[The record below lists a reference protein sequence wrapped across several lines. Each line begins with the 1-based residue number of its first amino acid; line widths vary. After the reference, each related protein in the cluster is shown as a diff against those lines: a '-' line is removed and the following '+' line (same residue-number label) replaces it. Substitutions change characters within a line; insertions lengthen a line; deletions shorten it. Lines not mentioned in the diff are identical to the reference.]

1 MNKDM
6 AVAETKT
13 SGVRWLPLI
22 IIVAA
27 AAALWHLTPPSGL
40 SIAAWRSALI
50 FVATI
55 AAIVAKVLPI
65 GAVGIIGI
73 TVFALAYA
81 AGDITASGAITT
93 ALSELNSSL
102 IWLIVVAFMI
112 ARGFIKTGLGRRIAL
127 QMIRLLG
134 KRTLGLAYGLAF
146 ADLILSPAMPS
157 NTARCGGVIYP
168 IADSLARSFDSR
180 PDDASRSKIGTFL
193 ITCIGNVNDV
203 TAALFMTGYTGNLL
217 AVKLAANA
225 GVTLTWGSWF
235 MAALL
240 PCLVS
245 LLIVPLLVYWLTRPT
260 IRHTP
265 DAPALARQEL
275 AQMGRMT
282 RGEWLM
288 LATVVVL
295 LILWIF
301 GDALG
306 IDPTTASFVGLSI
319 LLLSGVLSW
328 EDVKSEKGAWDTL
341 IWFAALLMMA
351 NQLKKL
357 GFTTWFGNLIG
368 DSLASSLHGTSWVVV
383 LLLLNAA
390 YFYTHYFFAS
400 GNAQI
405 AALYAVFVGVGLHL
419 GIPAAPCALMLAFTS
434 SLYCSLTQYTHARGP
449 ILFGAG
455 YVPTGVWWRTGFL
468 VSLFNQ
474 AVFISVGLAWW
485 KMIGLY

>member
-1 MNKDM
+1 M
-6 AVAETKT
+6 AEKK
-13 SGVRWLPLI
+13 SQGVKWLPLI
-22 IIVAA
+22 LILVIAA
-27 AAALWHLTPPSGL
+27 GLWQLTPPSGL
-40 SIAAWRSALI
+40 SAPAWHSAII

-55 AAIVAKVLPI
+55 ASIVAKVLPI

-81 AGDITASGAITT
+81 AGDKTASGAITM

-168 IADSLARSFDSR
+168 IADSLARSFDSH
-180 PDDASRSKIGTFL
+180 PEDESRSKIGTFL

-217 AVKLAANA
+217 AVKLAATV
-225 GVTLTWGSWF
+225 GV
-235 MAALL
+235 
-240 PCLVS
+240 
-245 LLIVPLLVYWLTRPT
+245 LLV
-260 IRHTP
+260 
-265 DAPALARQEL
+265 
-275 AQMGRMT
+275 
-282 RGEWLM
+282 
-288 LATVVVL
+288 
-295 LILWIF
+295 LWIF
-301 GDALG
+301 GSSLGVDA
-306 IDPTTASFVGLSI
+306 TTASFVGLSI
-319 LLLSGVLSW
+319 LLLSGVLTW

-357 GFTTWFGNLIG
+357 GFTSWFGNLIG
-368 DSLASSLHGTSWVVV
+368 DSIGSTMHGTSWIII

-405 AALYAVFVGVGLHL
+405 AALYAVFLGVGLHL
-419 GIPAAPCALMLAFTS
+419 NIPAAPMALMLAFTS

-455 YVPTGVWWRTGFL
+455 YVPTGVWWRTGFII
-468 VSLFNQ
+468 SLFNQ
-474 AVFISVGLAWW
+474 AVFLTVGLAWW
-485 KMIGLY
+485 KVLGLY

>member
-1 MNKDM
+1 M
-6 AVAETKT
+6 AEKQS

-22 IIVAA
+22 IITVA

-40 SIAAWRSALI
+40 SVAAWRSALI

-81 AGDITASGAITT
+81 AGDTTASGAITT

-260 IRHTP
+260 IRYTP

-306 IDPTTASFVGLSI
+306 VDPTTASFVGLSI

>member
-1 MNKDM
+1 M
-6 AVAETKT
+6 AEEK
-13 SGVRWLPLI
+13 SQGVKWLPLI
-22 IIVAA
+22 IIVLISGG
-27 AAALWHLTPPSGL
+27 LWQISPPSGL
-40 SIAAWRSALI
+40 SGPAWHSAII

-55 AAIVAKVLPI
+55 ASIVAKVLPI

-73 TVFALAYA
+73 TIFALAYA
-81 AGDITASGAITT
+81 AGDTTPSQAIAT

-127 QMIRLLG
+127 QMIRMLG

-180 PDDASRSKIGTFL
+180 PDDESRSKIGTFL
-193 ITCIGNVNDV
+193 VTCIGNVNDV

-235 MAALL
+235 IAALL
-240 PCLVS
+240 PCVVS
-245 LLIVPLLVYWLTRPT
+245 LLIVPLLVYWLTRPE
-260 IRHTP
+260 IKHTP
-265 DAPALARQEL
+265 NDPDIARKEL
-275 AQMGRMT
+275 AQMGRMS

-288 LATVVVL
+288 LATVGVL
-295 LILWIF
+295 LVLWIF
-301 GDALG
+301 GDVLKVDA
-306 IDPTTASFVGLSI
+306 TTASFVGLSI

-368 DSLASSLHGTSWVVV
+368 DTIGSAMGGTSWIVI

-405 AALYAVFVGVGLHL
+405 AALYAVFLGVGLHL
-419 GIPAAPCALMLAFTS
+419 NIPAAPMALMLAFTS

-455 YVPTGVWWRTGFL
+455 YVSTGVWWRTGF
-468 VSLFNQ
+468 VISLFNQ
-474 AVFISVGLAWW
+474 AIFITVGLAWW
-485 KMIGLY
+485 KMLGLY

>member
-1 MNKDM
+1 M
-6 AVAETKT
+6 AENRPQ
-13 SGVRWLPLI
+13 GVNWLPLI
-22 IIVAA
+22 LILIIAA
-27 AAALWHLTPPSGL
+27 ILWQLTPPTGL
-40 SIAAWRSALI
+40 SAPAWHSAII

-55 AAIVAKVLPI
+55 ASIVAKVLPI

-81 AGDITASGAITT
+81 AGDKTASGAITT

-180 PDDASRSKIGTFL
+180 PEDESRSKIGTFL

-245 LLIVPLLVYWLTRPT
+245 LLIVPVLVYWR
-260 IRHTP
+260 
-265 DAPALARQEL
+265 
-275 AQMGRMT
+275 
-282 RGEWLM
+282 
-288 LATVVVL
+288 
-295 LILWIF
+295 
-301 GDALG
+301 
-306 IDPTTASFVGLSI
+306 
-319 LLLSGVLSW
+319 
-328 EDVKSEKGAWDTL
+328 
-341 IWFAALLMMA
+341 
-351 NQLKKL
+351 NQ
-357 GFTTWFGNLIG
+357 
-368 DSLASSLHGTSWVVV
+368 
-383 LLLLNAA
+383 
-390 YFYTHYFFAS
+390 
-400 GNAQI
+400 
-405 AALYAVFVGVGLHL
+405 
-419 GIPAAPCALMLAFTS
+419 
-434 SLYCSLTQYTHARGP
+434 THARCP
-449 ILFGAG
+449 GAG
-455 YVPTGVWWRTGFL
+455 
-468 VSLFNQ
+468 
-474 AVFISVGLAWW
+474 A
-485 KMIGLY
+485 

>member
-1 MNKDM
+1 MK
-6 AVAETKT
+6 TKT
-13 SGVRWLPLI
+13 SYGLNWFPLI
-22 IIVAA
+22 VILAIAA
-27 AAALWHLTPPSGL
+27 FFWRMEPPTGL
-40 SIAAWRSALI
+40 STAAWHSAVI

-55 AAIVAKVLPI
+55 VSIVANVLPI
-65 GAVGIIGI
+65 GAIGIISI
-73 TVFALAYA
+73 TLFALTYA
-81 AGDITASGAITT
+81 AGDTTASGAIQT
-93 ALSELNSSL
+93 ALSDLNSSL

-146 ADLILSPAMPS
+146 ADLVLSPAMPS
-157 NTARCGGVIYP
+157 NTARCGGIIYP
-168 IADSLARSFDSR
+168 IADSLSRSFDSK
-180 PDDASRSKIGTFL
+180 PEDASRSKIGTFL

-203 TAALFMTGYTGNLL
+203 TAALFMTAYTGNLL

-225 GVTLTWGSWF
+225 GVTITWGSWF
-235 MAALL
+235 LAALV
-240 PCLVS
+240 PCLIS
-245 LLIVPLLVYWLTRPT
+245 LAVVPLLVYWLTKPE

-265 DAPALARQEL
+265 DAPKLAVAEL
-275 AQMGRMT
+275 AKMGNMS

-288 LATVVVL
+288 AFTVIL
-295 LILWIF
+295 LLVLWIF
-301 GDALG
+301 GDRLG
-306 IDPTTASFVGLSI
+306 VDATTASFVGLSF
-319 LLLSGVLSW
+319 LLLTGVLSW

-357 GFTTWFGNLIG
+357 GFTNWFGDLIG
-368 DSLASSLHGTSWVVV
+368 SNIGHLMQGTSWVLV

-405 AALYAVFVGVGLHL
+405 AALFAVFLGVGINLN
-419 GIPAAPCALMLAFTS
+419 IPAVPMAFMLAFTS

-455 YVPTGVWWRTGFL
+455 YVPTAIWWRTGFV
-468 VSLFNQ
+468 VSLANQ
-474 AVFISVGLAWW
+474 AIFMSAGLLWW
-485 KMIGLY
+485 KVIGLY

>member
-1 MNKDM
+1 MTEKALSHLRVIPLLLITCV
-6 AVAETKT
+6 AV
-13 SGVRWLPLI
+13 GMWQ
-22 IIVAA
+22 
-27 AAALWHLTPPSGL
+27 LTPPAGL
-40 SIAAWRSALI
+40 TFPAWHAAII

-73 TVFALAYA
+73 TIFAVSNA
-81 AGDITASGAITT
+81 AGEKSATLAITT

-127 QMIRLLG
+127 HMIRLLG

-146 ADLILSPAMPS
+146 ADLVLAPAMPS

-168 IADSLARSFDSR
+168 IADSLARSFGSHPEDESR
-180 PDDASRSKIGTFL
+180 KKIGTFL
-193 ITCIGNVNDV
+193 ITCIGNVNDI

-225 GVTLTWGSWF
+225 GITLTWGSWF
-235 MAALL
+235 IAALL
-240 PCLVS
+240 PCALS
-245 LLIVPLLVYWLTRPT
+245 FMLVPLLVYLIVRPD

-265 DAPALARQEL
+265 DAPNIARQALKE
-275 AQMGRMT
+275 MGAMS
-282 RGEWLM
+282 RGEWMM
-288 LATVVVL
+288 LFTVAVL
-295 LILWIF
+295 LVLWIF
-301 GDALG
+301 GNVLWV
-306 IDPTTASFVGLSI
+306 DPTTASFIGLS
-319 LLLSGVLSW
+319 LLLLTGVLSW

-351 NQLKKL
+351 NQLKRL
-357 GFTTWFGNLIG
+357 GFTGWFGNLIG
-368 DSLASSLHGTSWVVV
+368 GGIEQVMGNTSWVVL

-405 AALYAVFVGVGLHL
+405 AALYAVFLGVGLHL
-419 GIPAAPCALMLAFTS
+419 HIPAAPMALMLAFTS
-434 SLYCSLTQYTHARGP
+434 SLYCSLTQYSHARGP

-455 YVPTGVWWRTGFL
+455 YVPGGVWWRTGFL
-468 VSLFNQ
+468 ISLANQ
-474 AVFISVGLAWW
+474 AVFMIIGLAWW
-485 KMIGLY
+485 KILGLY

>member
-1 MNKDM
+1 M
-6 AVAETKT
+6 AEKK
-13 SGVRWLPLI
+13 SQGVKWLPLI
-22 IIVAA
+22 LILVIAA
-27 AAALWHLTPPSGL
+27 GLWQLTPPSGL
-40 SIAAWRSALI
+40 SAPAWHSAII

-55 AAIVAKVLPI
+55 ASIVAKVLPI

-81 AGDITASGAITT
+81 AGDKTASGAITT

-168 IADSLARSFDSR
+168 IADSLARSFDSH
-180 PDDASRSKIGTFL
+180 PEDESRSKIGTFL

-225 GVTLTWGSWF
+225 GVTLSWGSWF
-235 MAALL
+235 IAALL

-245 LLIVPLLVYWLTRPT
+245 FLIVPLLVYWLTRPE
-260 IRHTP
+260 IKHTP
-265 DAPALARQEL
+265 DAPDLARKEL
-275 AQMGRMT
+275 AQMGSMT

-288 LATVVVL
+288 LATVGVL
-295 LILWIF
+295 LVLWIF
-301 GDALG
+301 GSSLGVDA
-306 IDPTTASFVGLSI
+306 TTASFVGLSI
-319 LLLSGVLSW
+319 LLLSGVLTW
-328 EDVKSEKGAWDTL
+328 EDVKSE
-341 IWFAALLMMA
+341 I
-351 NQLKKL
+351 
-357 GFTTWFGNLIG
+357 
-368 DSLASSLHGTSWVVV
+368 
-383 LLLLNAA
+383 NAA

-405 AALYAVFVGVGLHL
+405 AALYAVFLGVGLHL
-419 GIPAAPCALMLAFTS
+419 NIPAAPMALMLAFTS

-455 YVPTGVWWRTGFL
+455 YVPTGVWWRTGFII
-468 VSLFNQ
+468 SLFNQ
-474 AVFISVGLAWW
+474 AVFLTVGLAWW
-485 KMIGLY
+485 KVLGLY

>member
-1 MNKDM
+1 MESKKQNVKW
-6 AVAETKT
+6 
-13 SGVRWLPLI
+13 GCFI
-22 IIVAA
+22 IIIIIS
-27 AAALWHLTPPSGL
+27 LIFWLLPMPSGL
-40 SIAAWRSALI
+40 EEPAWHSAII

-55 AAIVAKVLPI
+55 ASIVTKILPI

-73 TVFALAYA
+73 TVFALSYA
-81 AGDITASGAITT
+81 AGDKTPGSTIAT

-146 ADLILSPAMPS
+146 ADLLLSPAMPS

-168 IADSLARSFDSR
+168 IADSLSRSFNSE
-180 PDDASRSKIGTFL
+180 PDNESRSKIGTFL

-217 AVKLAANA
+217 VVKLATNA
-225 GVTLTWGSWF
+225 GISLDWGRWF
-235 MAALL
+235 LAALL
-240 PCLVS
+240 PCAIS
-245 LLIVPLLVYWLTRPT
+245 LMIVPLLVYWLTKPE
-260 IRHTP
+260 IKHTP
-265 DAPALARQEL
+265 HAPNIARSEL
-275 AQMGRMT
+275 LQMGKMSRN
-282 RGEWLM
+282 EWIM
-288 LATVVVL
+288 LITVGIL

-301 GDALG
+301 GDVLKVDA
-306 IDPTTASFVGLSI
+306 TTASFVGLSI
-319 LLLSGVLSW
+319 LLLSNVLDW
-328 EDVKSEKGAWDTL
+328 EDIKGEKGAWDTL

-357 GFTTWFGNLIG
+357 GFTNWFGHVIGNTIGSVMGGTNWILI
-368 DSLASSLHGTSWVVV
+368 

-405 AALYAVFVGVGLHL
+405 AALYSVFLGVGMNLN
-419 GIPAAPCALMLAFTS
+419 IPATPMALTLAFSS
-434 SLYCSLTQYTHARGP
+434 SLYCSLTQYSHARGP

-455 YVPTGVWWRTGFL
+455 YVPTGIWWRTGFL
-468 VSLFNQ
+468 LSLFNQ
-474 AVFISVGLAWW
+474 AIFISVGLIWW
-485 KMIGLY
+485 KVLGLY

>member
-1 MNKDM
+1 M
-6 AVAETKT
+6 AEKK
-13 SGVRWLPLI
+13 SQGVKWLPFILI
-22 IIVAA
+22 LVIAA
-27 AAALWHLTPPSGL
+27 GLWQLTPPSGL
-40 SIAAWRSALI
+40 SAPAWHSAII

-55 AAIVAKVLPI
+55 ASIVAKVLPI

-81 AGDITASGAITT
+81 AGDKTASGAITT

-168 IADSLARSFDSR
+168 IADSLARSFDSH
-180 PDDASRSKIGTFL
+180 PEDESRSKIGTFL

-225 GVTLTWGSWF
+225 GVTLSWGSWF
-235 MAALL
+235 IAALL
-240 PCLVS
+240 PCQVS
-245 LLIVPLLVYWLTRPT
+245 FLIVPLLVYCLTRPE
-260 IRHTP
+260 IKHTP
-265 DAPALARQEL
+265 DAPDLARKEL
-275 AQMGRMT
+275 AQMGSMT

-288 LATVVVL
+288 LATVGVL
-295 LILWIF
+295 LVLWIF
-301 GDALG
+301 GSSLGVDA
-306 IDPTTASFVGLSI
+306 TTASFVGLSI
-319 LLLSGVLSW
+319 LLLSGVLTW

-357 GFTTWFGNLIG
+357 GFTSWFGNLIG
-368 DSLASSLHGTSWVVV
+368 DSIGSTMHGTSWIII

-405 AALYAVFVGVGLHL
+405 AALYAVFLGVGLHL
-419 GIPAAPCALMLAFTS
+419 NIPAAPMALMLAFTS

-455 YVPTGVWWRTGFL
+455 YVPTGVWWRTGFII
-468 VSLFNQ
+468 SLFNQ
-474 AVFISVGLAWW
+474 AVFLTVGLAWW
-485 KMIGLY
+485 KVLGLY